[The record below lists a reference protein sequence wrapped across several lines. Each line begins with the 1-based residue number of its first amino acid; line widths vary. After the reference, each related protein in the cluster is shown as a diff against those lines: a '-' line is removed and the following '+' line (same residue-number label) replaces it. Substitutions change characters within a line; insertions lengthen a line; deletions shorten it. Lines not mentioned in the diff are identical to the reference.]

1 MSRTEVPKEQGAVED
16 RGRVEDRDRAEDRGP
31 VHGSVGD
38 RSPAKDAGEDR
49 SPGIDPVALTPPDS
63 TPVRLGTLSW
73 LFPYRSAFA
82 AIGLTVLIGVIVTFA
97 AFASSTGMSFADSI
111 SGLLGTGDS
120 ATVMLVQDFRL
131 PRIAVGLM
139 VGAALGIAGCLT
151 QTLAG
156 NRLAT
161 PDVIG
166 VNDGATAAVVAS
178 VVGSSTGMIG
188 DWWLGPLGAAA
199 AAMVVVA
206 CAGGAGRGGYRILV
220 VGIGVSTVIGAVTDL
235 VMSRENDNT
244 AGGVFLW
251 TVGSLNGR
259 DWAVGTPLAFL
270 LLVLVP
276 LALVAGNRL
285 SLLRFDD
292 DMAATLGVNVSRVRA
307 VTLLLAVALSGI
319 AVGIGGP
326 IAFVALA
333 APVLAG
339 RLSGPTRVPV
349 LGSALVGAALVGGA
363 DALGRV
369 IAPVEIPVGV
379 VTSVLGG
386 PFLLWVLFG
395 KKSQTSPAA
404 FPAASKQPGAAKNVA
419 VPQQTGKA

>member
-1 MSRTEVPKEQGAVED
+1 MSQELSQDAAEGATSEDGVRPPVED
-16 RGRVEDRDRAEDRGP
+16 RRRRPADGRTVRG
-31 VHGSVGD
+31 G
-38 RSPAKDAGEDR
+38 GE
-49 SPGIDPVALTPPDS
+49 ALTPPDS
-63 TPVRLGTLSW
+63 VPVRIRTFSW
-73 LFPYRSAFA
+73 LFPHRSALVA
-82 AIGLTVLIGVIVTFA
+82 VGLAVLIGVIVSLA
-97 AFASSTGMSFADSI
+97 AFASSTSMSFSESV
-111 SGLLGTGDS
+111 SGLLGTGDH
-120 ATVMLVQDFRL
+120 ATVMLVQEFRL

-139 VGAALGIAGCLT
+139 VGAALGVAGCLT

-161 PDVIG
+161 PDIIG

-206 CAGGAGRGGYRILV
+206 CAGGAGRSGYRILV

-259 DWAVGTPLAFL
+259 DWGVGTPLAYL
-270 LLVLVP
+270 LLILVP
-276 LALVAGNRL
+276 LALVAGSRL
-285 SLLRFDD
+285 QFLRFDD
-292 DMAATLGVNVSRVRA
+292 DTAATLGVNVARVRA
-307 VTLLLAVALSGI
+307 LTLALAVALSGI

-333 APVLAG
+333 APVLAS
-339 RLSGPTRVPV
+339 RLGGPTRVPV
-349 LGSALVGAALVGGA
+349 IGSALVGAALVGGA

-395 KKSQTSPAA
+395 KKSQTSPGAPSAA
-404 FPAASKQPGAAKNVA
+404 PK
-419 VPQQTGKA
+419 TGKA

>member
-1 MSRTEVPKEQGAVED
+1 VAVGLAAVIGAV
-16 RGRVEDRDRAEDRGP
+16 V
-31 VHGSVGD
+31 
-38 RSPAKDAGEDR
+38 
-49 SPGIDPVALTPPDS
+49 
-63 TPVRLGTLSW
+63 TL
-73 LFPYRSAFA
+73 
-82 AIGLTVLIGVIVTFA
+82 A
-97 AFASSTGMSFADSI
+97 AFASSTGMGFSATV
-111 SGLLGTGDS
+111 SGLLGTGDPP
-120 ATVMLVQDFRL
+120 TVMLVREFRL

-161 PDVIG
+161 PDVLG
-166 VNDGATAAVVAS
+166 VHDGATAAVVAS

-199 AAMVVVA
+199 AAMAVVF
-206 CAGGAGRGGYRILV
+206 CAGGAGRGGYRVLV
-220 VGIGVSTVIGAVTDL
+220 VGIGVSTVVGAVTDL

-259 DWAVGTPLAFL
+259 DWGVGTPLSL
-270 LLVLVP
+270 LLLLLVP
-276 LALVAGNRL
+276 LALVAAGRL
-285 SLLRFDD
+285 QLLRFDD
-292 DMAATLGVNVSRVRA
+292 DMAATLGVNVRRVRA
-307 VTLLLAVALSGI
+307 VALVLAVALSGI

-333 APVLAG
+333 APVLAA
-339 RLSGPTRVPV
+339 RLCGPSRVPV
-349 LGSALVGAALVGGA
+349 IGSALAGAALVAGA

-395 KKSQTSPAA
+395 RKPSPA
-404 FPAASKQPGAAKNVA
+404 KAAKSVRA
-419 VPQQTGKA
+419 PKAPPAPQTRKA

>member
-1 MSRTEVPKEQGAVED
+1 M
-16 RGRVEDRDRAEDRGP
+16 
-31 VHGSVGD
+31 
-38 RSPAKDAGEDR
+38 
-49 SPGIDPVALTPPDS
+49 
-63 TPVRLGTLSW
+63 RLGALSW
-73 LFPYRSAFA
+73 LFPYRSALA
-82 AIGLTVLIGVIVTFA
+82 ALGMAVVIGLIVTLA
-97 AFASSTGMSFADSI
+97 AFASSTGMSFSDTV

-120 ATVMLVQDFRL
+120 ATVMLVQEFRL

-166 VNDGATAAVVAS
+166 VNDGATMAVVAS

-199 AAMVVVA
+199 AAMVVVL

-220 VGIGVSTVIGAVTDL
+220 VGIGVSTFIGAVTDL

-259 DWAVGTPLAFL
+259 DWGVGTPLTYL
-270 LLVLVP
+270 LLLLVP
-276 LALVAGNRL
+276 LALVAGSRL
-285 SLLRFDD
+285 QLLRFDD
-292 DMAATLGVNVSRVRA
+292 DMASTLGVNVRRVRA
-307 VTLLLAVALSGI
+307 VALLLAVALAGI

-326 IAFVALA
+326 IGFVALA
-333 APVLAG
+333 APVLAA
-339 RLSGPTRVPV
+339 RLTGPTRVPV
-349 LGSALVGAALVGGA
+349 VGSALAGAALVAGA

-395 KKSQTSPAA
+395 KKSSPAP
-404 FPAASKQPGAAKNVA
+404 PAASQK
-419 VPQQTGKA
+419 TGKA